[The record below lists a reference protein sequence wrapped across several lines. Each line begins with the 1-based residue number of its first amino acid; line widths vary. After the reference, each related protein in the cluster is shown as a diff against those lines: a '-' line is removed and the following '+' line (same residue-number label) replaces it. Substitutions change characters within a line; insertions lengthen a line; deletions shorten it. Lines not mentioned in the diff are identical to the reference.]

1 MKVVKKQGQPKP
13 PVKKVPTVKAGAGSE
28 PAKTIKQFKSN
39 YDEAAKA
46 HEDSYRRSKGHQYDI
61 DKTAPNVAKSRADL
75 DVRNGVVTAK
85 PKGHFNSTTGK
96 YERSDLE
103 MQKRREKEAANKRG
117 KDLMEQQ
124 RLLNK
129 KARM

>member
-13 PVKKVPTVKAGAGSE
+13 PVKKVPTIKAGAGSE

-39 YDEAAKA
+39 YDEAVKARSSGHAAYGGDAYAAKVGKA
-46 HEDSYRRSKGHQYDI
+46 
-61 DKTAPNVAKSRADL
+61 RADQ
-75 DVRNGVVTAK
+75 DVRDGKITAK

-103 MQKRREKEAANKRG
+103 MQKRLDKAANEKFR
-117 KDLMEQQ
+117 KDAAEQQ